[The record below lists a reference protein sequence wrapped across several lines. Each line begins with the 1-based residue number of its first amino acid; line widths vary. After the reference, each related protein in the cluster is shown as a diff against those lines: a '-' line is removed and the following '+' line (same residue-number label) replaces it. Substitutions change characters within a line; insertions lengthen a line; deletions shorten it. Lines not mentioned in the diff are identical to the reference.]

1 MIEHIQTSNAPA
13 PIGPYSQAVH
23 TGNLL
28 FCSGQIALDPATGQ
42 MVTSSIEEET
52 RLVLRNLVAVL
63 EAGGASAATVVK
75 TTIFLTNMADFP
87 AVNALYEEVF
97 GTSKPARS
105 TIAVAALP
113 KGGRI
118 EIEAI
123 AVVRS

>member
-23 TGNLL
+23 TGTLL

-63 EAGGASAATVVK
+63 EAGGASAASVVK

-97 GTSKPARS
+97 GASKPARS

-113 KGGRI
+113 KAGRI